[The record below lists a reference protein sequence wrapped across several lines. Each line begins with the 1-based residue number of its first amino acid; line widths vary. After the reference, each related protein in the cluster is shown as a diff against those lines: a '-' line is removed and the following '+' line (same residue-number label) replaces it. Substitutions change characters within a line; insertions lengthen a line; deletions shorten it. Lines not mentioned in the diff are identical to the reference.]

1 MCRRANAVGP
11 GKMLYLS
18 PDNRIGRIC
27 PGYNRLEGWF
37 FERRQWHKLTG
48 RSPNSHAKAERANI
62 SRGPMSG
69 CGKTRQPT
77 CRLASYAAAGYTIG
91 AVPTCSRYRAWRSV

>member
-1 MCRRANAVGP
+1 MCRRANAVGA

-37 FERRQWHKLTG
+37 FERRQRHKLTG
-48 RSPNSHAKAERANI
+48 WSPNSLAKAERANI
-62 SRGPMSG
+62 SRVDLPGA
-69 CGKTRQPT
+69 
-77 CRLASYAAAGYTIG
+77 CRVECALDEVPLSASSSLSATASALSDD
-91 AVPTCSRYRAWRSV
+91 V